1 MKEFEA
7 DTNLRMVLVVDT
19 SGSME
24 FGSVGLTKLEYAQK
38 IAATLGYLGIQQG
51 DAVGLACVAE
61 RIVYN
66 IPPKRNPA
74 HLTTLF
80 NTLEKTSARGDTQL
94 AKILHELAET
104 VRQRALIIILSDL
117 FIDPVILR
125 DCFEHLRF
133 RKHDVS
139 AFHLLDPE
147 ELGFAFSRPTRFLD
161 MEGGTSVFAEPTEIA
176 GRYHDALK
184 SYLSILRKIMLE
196 TSVDYRRIS
205 IDRPYELELTDFLV
219 ERAGAQS
226 TMSFLQPSMLW
237 AIPLIA
243 LPIIIHLLNQW
254 RYQTKRWGAM
264 MFLLAANR
272 MNRGYARLRQC

>member
-1 MKEFEA
+1 
-7 DTNLRMVLVVDT
+7 MVLVVDT
-19 SGSME
+19 SGSMD
-24 FGSVGLTKLEYAQK
+24 FGSVGLTKLEYAQR
-38 IAATLGYLGIQQG
+38 IAATLCYLGIQQG

-61 RIVYN
+61 RIVQN

-80 NTLEKTSARGDTQL
+80 NTLEKAVPRGETQL
-94 AKILHELAET
+94 ATILHELAET

-147 ELGFAFSRPTRFLD
+147 ELSFAFQRPTRFLD
-161 MEGGTSVFAEPTEIA
+161 MEGGTAIFVEPTEIA

-184 SYLSILRKIMLE
+184 GYLALLKKIVLE
-196 TSVDYRRIS
+196 TAVDYRRIS
-205 IDRPYELELTDFLV
+205 IDRPYELELSDFLV
-219 ERAGAQS
+219 ERA
-226 TMSFLQPSMLW
+226 
-237 AIPLIA
+237 
-243 LPIIIHLLNQW
+243 
-254 RYQTKRWGAM
+254 
-264 MFLLAANR
+264 
-272 MNRGYARLRQC
+272 RGRKTR